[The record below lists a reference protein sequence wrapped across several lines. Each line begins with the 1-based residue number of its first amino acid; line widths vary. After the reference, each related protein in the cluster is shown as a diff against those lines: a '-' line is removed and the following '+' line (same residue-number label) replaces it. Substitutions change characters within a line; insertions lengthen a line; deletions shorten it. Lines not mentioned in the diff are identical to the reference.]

1 MNWAALVA
9 LVQRGLDAARLSAP
23 ELAKRLAEAAAAL
36 PPGATQDEI
45 EAFVAQQIEIYSDQN
60 IGAAL
65 VAVQPRLVEF
75 FKTGEGPV
83 QKDPTNLVG

>member
-1 MNWAALVA
+1 
-9 LVQRGLDAARLSAP
+9 
-23 ELAKRLAEAAAAL
+23 
-36 PPGATQDEI
+36 
-45 EAFVAQQIEIYSDQN
+45 VAQQIEIYSDQN